1 MLMAGAVAPA
11 AGIKKSQ
18 NKGSRIKNMRT
29 LKVLGFLMTYPQDHH
44 KEVLDECAQFLKAE
58 QWLSPLALESL
69 NLFFKEIKSRD
80 LLDLQED
87 YVALFDQTPSLSLHL
102 FEHIHGDSR
111 DRGQALVNLLKVYE
125 GAGLFMNAEET
136 PDYLPLFAEYVS
148 TLPHKE
154 ASETIG
160 SIVNILSA
168 LAERLKNRDSVYAHV
183 LNAFIETASRSPD
196 SKAVEESLKKASGN
210 ALSPAEI
217 DKEWEE
223 QFAFENTPQTTGVE
237 SGCPKAEEMLARINT
252 YKKEERV

>member
-1 MLMAGAVAPA
+1 
-11 AGIKKSQ
+11 
-18 NKGSRIKNMRT
+18 MRT
-29 LKVLGFLMTYPQDHH
+29 IKILGFLMTYPQDTHE
-44 KEVLDECAQFLKAE
+44 EVLGECAKFLRAE
-58 QWLSPLALESL
+58 KWLSQKTLGSL
-69 NLFFKEIKSRD
+69 DAFFENFRKCA

-87 YVALFDQTPSLSLHL
+87 YVSLFDRTPSLSLHL

-111 DRGQALVNLLKVYE
+111 DRGQALVDLMKVYE
-125 GAGLFMNAEET
+125 DVGLFISTQET

-148 TLPHKE
+148 TLPPLE

-168 LAERLKNRDSVYAHV
+168 LAERLKNRNSVYAHV

-196 SKAVEESLKKASGN
+196 PKAVEESLRKSCGN

-223 QFAFENTPQTTGVE
+223 QFAFENTKQTTGMD
-237 SGCPKAEEMLARINT
+237 SGCPKAEEMLARLNDF
-252 YKKEERV
+252 KEERI

>member
-1 MLMAGAVAPA
+1 
-11 AGIKKSQ
+11 
-18 NKGSRIKNMRT
+18 MRT
-29 LKVLGFLMTYPQDHH
+29 LKILGFLMTYPQDHH
-44 KEVLDECAQFLKAE
+44 KEVLGECAQFLRSE
-58 QWLSPLALESL
+58 QWLSENA
-69 NLFFKEIKSRD
+69 IKGIEEFLQERKTRD

-87 YVALFDQTPSLSLHL
+87 YVDLFDRTPSLSLHL

-111 DRGQALVNLLKVYE
+111 DRGQALVDLLKVYE
-125 GAGLFMNAEET
+125 DAGLFMTSDET

-168 LAERLKNRDSVYAHV
+168 LSERLKKRGSVYAHV
-183 LNAFIETASRSPD
+183 LNALIDTASRQPD
-196 SKAVEESLKKASGN
+196 LKAVEDSLKKASGN

-223 QFAFENTPQTTGVE
+223 QFAFENSAQTTGIE
-237 SGCPKAEEMLARINT
+237 SGCPKAEEMLERMNN